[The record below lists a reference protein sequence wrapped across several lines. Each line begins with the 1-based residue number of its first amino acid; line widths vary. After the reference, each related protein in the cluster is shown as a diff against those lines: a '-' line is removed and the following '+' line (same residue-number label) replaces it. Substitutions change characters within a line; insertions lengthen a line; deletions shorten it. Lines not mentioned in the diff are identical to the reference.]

1 MTKLSEHFKLLGREK
16 SVVLWAS
23 LALLIAITLMDYLN
37 VDINQTIKTFIDVAS
52 TLFIA
57 FGIVN
62 NPTDR
67 SNL

>member
-1 MTKLSEHFKLLGREK
+1 MIKLSEHFKLLGREK